1 MAGNQLRLS
10 VVLAALDNA
19 SGPFRRILAGSKGV
33 AAGIRQTQTVL
44 KNLNAQQKSMGAFRA
59 LEESAGQAG
68 VALADQRRKLAA
80 LTAQYNAT
88 EKPTAKLT
96 RELRAQASEV
106 GKLARQHDL
115 QRDKLS
121 GQRQALAAAGI
132 DTNRLAVHQRQLS
145 GEIDRTNQRMGQQT
159 GQLKRMQDAS
169 ERAAKIHRAG
179 MTASLHGAGML
190 YAGQRMLRAEALPL
204 GEAMKFES
212 AMADVRK
219 VVDFPTPQ
227 GFKQMGQDVQDLS
240 LHLPMIPQDIAAI
253 VAAAGQAGI
262 ARGELLR
269 FAEDATKMGVA
280 FDTTA
285 DDAGQTM
292 ATWRTAFRMNQDAV
306 VQLADRINYLGNTG
320 PANVRQISEVVNRIG
335 ALGEVAGLQ
344 SGPLAALGAT
354 VAGMG
359 IQSEV
364 SATGIKNMLL
374 TLAAGSAATKA
385 QRGVF
390 EAIGVDAEQ
399 MAKHLQDDAGGAIM
413 SVLEKL
419 RQLPKET
426 QAGMMTKLF
435 GRESIGAIAPLLTN
449 LELLRTNFA
458 KVSDAQQYQGSM
470 QAEYASRVA
479 TSENS
484 LQLLKNSML
493 VVAQSIGDT
502 LIPDF
507 KAFAAHAGAVVGRV
521 IEWTRAN
528 PELVR
533 SITRITVGTTALVTV
548 LGGLLMGAGFAAMA
562 FSQIHNAMTI
572 LTGGNGVMS
581 LVRSLGQLGGRV
593 LPWLT
598 KGARLLIPALT
609 GISWPVVAIGAAV
622 AAVAA
627 VVWRYWGP
635 IKAFMIGVWEG
646 LRAAAAPVIAE
657 MATALAPLKP
667 AWDAVANALSSV
679 WNWAKQLLTPFDATR
694 EQLQGATD
702 AGRKFGAALVVPMR
716 LMVGLFKHLAP
727 VAAAAWKI
735 IKVLFRY
742 SPLGMIVSNWGPV
755 GGFLQMLWRGISVAA
770 RAAWSVLVTVFRY
783 TPLGLIINN
792 WAPVARF
799 LQALWR
805 GVTIGARAAWAVL
818 ATVFRYSP
826 LGLIINNWA
835 PVARFLQALWRGV
848 TVAAR
853 SAWSALTTVF
863 RYSPLGLIINNWAP
877 VARFLQGLWS
887 SVTGAA
893 SAAWARVG
901 AVLRLSPLGVL
912 ITNWTPI
919 SAFLRGLLGTALGYV
934 SAAWDRI
941 RVLFSYSP
949 LGVLIAQWTP
959 IAGFFTGLWGR
970 IQQTLASAMALVLA
984 LIASSPAR
992 LTGGLQAM
1000 WSAITAVLAGWPL
1013 KMTQAGADMVIGL
1026 IAGIRSKIGA
1036 AVEAIGGVGGGV
1048 IDRFKAML
1056 GIHSPSRVFAQL
1068 GQFTMQGLAGG
1079 LLRAQALP
1087 MQAMA
1092 GLGTRMQ
1099 QAGAGVAMAAALA
1112 TTVAIDKRPPVAAF
1126 QSAAQPSGDTYNI
1139 TIHAGST
1146 AQGQD
1151 IAQQVRAELERIE
1164 REKRARSRSRLSD

>member
-33 AAGIRQTQTVL
+33 SAGIRQTQAVL

-59 LEESAGQAG
+59 LEEGAGQAG

-80 LTAQYNAT
+80 LAAQYNAT

-115 QRDKLS
+115 QRDKLA

-145 GEIDRTNQRMGQQT
+145 GEIDRANQRMGQQT
-159 GQLKRMQDAS
+159 GRLKRMQDAS
-169 ERAAKIHRAG
+169 ERAAKVHRAG
-179 MTASLHGAGML
+179 MTASMHGAGML
-190 YAGQRMLRAEALPL
+190 FAGQRLLRAEVLPL

-219 VVDFPTPQ
+219 VIDFPTPQ

-240 LHLPMIPQDIAAI
+240 LRLPMIPQEIAAI

-269 FAEDATKMGVA
+269 FAEDAAKMGVA

-374 TLAAGSAATKA
+374 TLASGAAATKA

-399 MAKHLQDDAGGAIM
+399 MASHLQVDAGGAIM

-419 RQLPKET
+419 RQLPKDT

-435 GRESIGAIAPLLTN
+435 GRESVAAIAPLLTN
-449 LELLRTNFA
+449 LELLQSNFA
-458 KVSDAQQYQGSM
+458 KVTDAQQYQGSM

-533 SITRITVGTTALVTV
+533 SIVRITVGGTALVTV
-548 LGGLLMGAGFAAMA
+548 LGGLLMGAGLAAMA
-562 FSQIHNAMTI
+562 FSQIHGAIAI
-572 LTGGNGVMS
+572 LSGGNGVMS

-593 LPWLT
+593 FPWLLN
-598 KGARLLIPALT
+598 GARLLLSLLA
-609 GISWPVVAIGAAV
+609 GISWPVLAIGAAV
-622 AAVAA
+622 AAVAV

-635 IKAFMIGVWEG
+635 IKAFMVGVWEG
-646 LRAAAAPVIAE
+646 LRAAATPVLSEIVA
-657 MATALAPLKP
+657 ALAPLKP
-667 AWDAVANALSSV
+667 AWDAVAGALKSV
-679 WNWAKQLLTPFDATR
+679 WNWAKQLFTPFDATR

-716 LMVGLFKHLAP
+716 LMVALFKNLAP
-727 VAAAAWKI
+727 AAAGAWAI
-735 IKVLFRY
+735 IKALFRY
-742 SPLGMIVSNWGPV
+742 SPAGLVASNWGPV
-755 GGFLQMLWRGISVAA
+755 STFLSALWRSITVAA
-770 RAAWSVLVTVFRY
+770 GAAWSMLKM
-783 TPLGLIINN
+783 
-792 WAPVARF
+792 
-799 LQALWR
+799 
-805 GVTIGARAAWAVL
+805 
-818 ATVFRYSP
+818 VFRYSP
-826 LGLIINNWA
+826 LGILTANW
-835 PVARFLQALWRGV
+835 
-848 TVAAR
+848 
-853 SAWSALTTVF
+853 S
-863 RYSPLGLIINNWAP
+863 
-877 VARFLQGLWS
+877 
-887 SVTGAA
+887 
-893 SAAWARVG
+893 
-901 AVLRLSPLGVL
+901 
-912 ITNWTPI
+912 PI
-919 SAFLRGLLGTALGYV
+919 SAFVRTLLSAIAGYI
-934 SAAWDRI
+934 STAWDWI

-949 LGVLIAQWTP
+949 LGVLVAHWNP

-1013 KMTQAGADMVIGL
+1013 KMTQAGADMVTGL

-1087 MQAMA
+1087 VQAMA

-1112 TTVAIDKRPPVAAF
+1112 PTVAIDKRPPVAAF